1 MQPFSFE
8 IHYQGNTKES
18 AMKSFIKLGSFLL
31 FASLLLASCKDK
43 LFVKH
48 LANVPIYMDYEL
60 FRSQV
65 RYEAP
70 RPIKKGGNIYIKD
83 NYLLVVEENEGIH
96 FIDNSNPSA
105 PQIKGFMK
113 IPNCTG
119 VSIKDQYLYAN
130 SAIDLVVIDI
140 SSWSQPVEVSRLKDA
155 FPAFLPQTDPN
166 YPMASVDKDKG
177 VVVAWE
183 LKETKEEAQYYPVF
197 FQGAELISFDNSGGS
212 GAGSGTGVSG
222 SITKF
227 AIIQNHLYVMEGNRL
242 YPVNIGNPLAPQVAT
257 SVFIWRVVETL
268 FVYNNHLFMGTTT
281 GMLIYSV
288 GNPNQPN
295 QIGVINHAQACDPV
309 VVKDD
314 YAYVTIRS
322 GNICGQ
328 NINQLD
334 VIDVSNLSQPIL
346 KETYQLVNPHG
357 LGIDNNLLFICD
369 GSAGL
374 KIFDASNPLTVG
386 NQLLHQFN
394 NIKAIDIIPYNN
406 VAIMIGGDG
415 LTQYDYSNPAQIQFL
430 SKITFQP

>member
-1 MQPFSFE
+1 
-8 IHYQGNTKES
+8 
-18 AMKSFIKLGSFLL
+18 MKQYLKFGGLML

-43 LFVKH
+43 MFIKH
-48 LANVPIYMDYEL
+48 LANVPVYMGYEL

-70 RPIKKGGNIYIKD
+70 RPIKKGGNIYLKD
-83 NYLLVVEENEGIH
+83 NYLLVVEQNEGIH

-105 PQIKGFMK
+105 PVIQGFMH

-140 SSWSQPVEVSRLKDA
+140 SSWQQPAEVARLKDV
-155 FPAFLPQTDPN
+155 FPAFLPQHNTN

-177 VVVAWE
+177 VVIAWE
-183 LKETKEEAQYYPVF
+183 VQETKEEVQHYPVYF
-197 FQGAELISFDNSGGS
+197 EGGALASFVDVNGPS
-212 GAGSGTGVSG
+212 AGSGTGVSG

-227 AIIQNHLYVMEGNRL
+227 SIIQNHLYVMEGNRL
-242 YPVNIGNPLAPQVAT
+242 YPINIGNPLSPQGTTPV
-257 SVFIWRVVETL
+257 VIWREVETL
-268 FVYNNHLFMGTTT
+268 FAYNNHLFMGTTT

-288 GNPNQPN
+288 SNPNQPN

-309 VVKDD
+309 VVKDN

-334 VIDVSNLSQPIL
+334 VIDVSNYAQPIL
-346 KETYQLVNPHG
+346 KETFQLVNPHG

-374 KIFDASNPLTVG
+374 KIFDATNPLTVG
-386 NQLLHQFN
+386 NNLMHQFN
-394 NIKAIDIIPYNN
+394 NINAIDIIPHNN
-406 VAIMIGGDG
+406 VAIMISSDG
-415 LTQYDYSNPAQIQFL
+415 ISQYDYTNPAQIQFL